1 MCVTSDSLVER
12 FFGQTSHSTWLDIE
26 ERNREEKA
34 GGVLVGGWGDYTLSD
49 ERPISVGTSH

>member
-1 MCVTSDSLVER
+1 MCVTTDSLVER

-34 GGVLVGGWGDYTLSD
+34 GGGGDYTLSD